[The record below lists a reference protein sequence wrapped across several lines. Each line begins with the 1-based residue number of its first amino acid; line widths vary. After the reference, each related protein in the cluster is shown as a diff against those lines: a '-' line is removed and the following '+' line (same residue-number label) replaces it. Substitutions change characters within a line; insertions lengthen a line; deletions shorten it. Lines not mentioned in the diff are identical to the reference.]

1 MDSSHTENPVSTS
14 ESNLTTNQQ
23 PPAPGPTTS
32 RNWGVIFIVAIVAAI
47 MIFVAIH
54 QAKKGGNLQQRAS
67 MVGDVKGKTAPD
79 FTLKTLDGKSIT
91 LSDLRGKAVLLNFW
105 ATWCEPCKVEIP
117 WFVDLQKQYGGQGLE
132 IVGVAMDDN
141 PSPQK
146 IEAFTKQLG
155 VNYTVL
161 IGNDA
166 VGDLYGGIENLP
178 TTYYVGRDGKIVQR
192 VVGLVGRK
200 DTEEHIKTTLAT
212 HTASAATPS
221 HFVASAVAATMVSGK

>member
-1 MDSSHTENPVSTS
+1 MDSSHTENPVSST
-14 ESNLTTNQQ
+14 EPNLDPNQQ
-23 PPAPGPTTS
+23 TPAPGPTTS
-32 RNWGVIFIVAIVAAI
+32 RNWGVIFVVAIVAAV
-47 MIFVAIH
+47 MIFAAIH
-54 QAKKGGNLQQRAS
+54 QAKKSGNLQQRAS

-79 FTLKTLDGKSIT
+79 FTLKTVDGKSVK
-91 LSDLRGKAVLLNFW
+91 LFDLRGKAVLLNFW

-117 WFVDLQKQYGGQGLE
+117 WFVDLQKQYGDKGLE

-141 PSPQK
+141 ASPQK
-146 IEAFTKQLG
+146 IEQFAKQLG
-155 VNYTVL
+155 VNYTIL

-212 HTASAATPS
+212 HNASAAG
-221 HFVASAVAATMVSGK
+221 ASRFLATSTVAAK